1 MSLADLTGTPSP
13 SDKLPPLE
21 CSPNI
26 RFHRFRKLSIWWWE
40 SNDSHSGA
48 SYHTSGSSSRDN
60 LYYVAFDAACS
71 VPMHHLQRL

>member
-1 MSLADLTGTPSP
+1 MSLADSTGIASP

-26 RFHRFRKLSIWWWE
+26 RVHRFRILSIWWWE

-48 SYHTSGSSSRDN
+48 SYDACGSTSRDN
-60 LYYVAFDAACS
+60 PYCVAFDAACS
-71 VPMHHLQRL
+71 VPRHH